1 MKLNNLKL
9 KIQKAKN
16 IIVGNRH
23 KAFGDEDEFTT
34 SKTSCPQP
42 IKPKMGWNSTKCAE
56 MQNLLE
62 FEASDMSL

>member
-23 KAFGDEDEFTT
+23 KALGDENEFTT
-34 SKTSCPQP
+34 PETTHSMPFKSKMVSKSSKYTD
-42 IKPKMGWNSTKCAE
+42 

-62 FEASDMSL
+62 FD